1 MLGDRRQATQDCYT
15 EMTLMIHA
23 KHLTLIVMTFL
34 ILTTSGC
41 SYQKVQA
48 WERGNLA
55 NPVMLR
61 DSNAS
66 QAILEQHTYSAK
78 ESTAG
83 GYSTGAGGCGCN

>member
-1 MLGDRRQATQDCYT
+1 
-15 EMTLMIHA
+15 MIHT
-23 KHLTLIVMTFL
+23 KQLTNIALAFIVL
-34 ILTTSGC
+34 VSSGC

-61 DSNAS
+61 DSNTS

>member
-1 MLGDRRQATQDCYT
+1 
-15 EMTLMIHA
+15 MIRA
-23 KHLTLIVMTFL
+23 KLLTLIAMAFFV
-34 ILTTSGC
+34 LTSSGC

>member
-1 MLGDRRQATQDCYT
+1 MTRTKRLTQ
-15 EMTLMIHA
+15 IA
-23 KHLTLIVMTFL
+23 I
-34 ILTTSGC
+34 ILSVLASSGC
-41 SYQKVQA
+41 SYHKVQA

-61 DSNAS
+61 DANSS

>member
-1 MLGDRRQATQDCYT
+1 
-15 EMTLMIHA
+15 MIRA
-23 KHLTLIVMTFL
+23 KQLTLIAMAFFVF
-34 ILTTSGC
+34 TSTGC
-41 SYQKVQA
+41 SYKKVQA

>member
-1 MLGDRRQATQDCYT
+1 
-15 EMTLMIHA
+15 MIRT
-23 KHLTLIVMTFL
+23 KRFTLIAIAFFVL
-34 ILTTSGC
+34 ASSGC
-41 SYQKVQA
+41 SYHKVQA

-66 QAILEQHTYSAK
+66 QATLEQHTYSSK

>member
-1 MLGDRRQATQDCYT
+1 
-15 EMTLMIHA
+15 MIRA
-23 KHLTLIVMTFL
+23 KLLTLLAIAFFA
-34 ILTTSGC
+34 LTNSGC

-61 DSNAS
+61 DSSAS
-66 QAILEQHTYSAK
+66 QATLEQHTYSAK

>member
-1 MLGDRRQATQDCYT
+1 
-15 EMTLMIHA
+15 MIRP
-23 KHLTLIVMTFL
+23 KQLTLIAIAFVVL
-34 ILTTSGC
+34 ACSGC

>member
-1 MLGDRRQATQDCYT
+1 MTRTKRLTQIAIIFSV
-15 EMTLMIHA
+15 LA
-23 KHLTLIVMTFL
+23 S
-34 ILTTSGC
+34 SGC

-61 DSNAS
+61 DANSS